1 MRKAIETA
9 AAILER
15 NAGEVQYGSVSVE
28 LRIHEGKVVKTI
40 YRTSHTDVTRYQT
53 KEKEYT
59 GEEEF

>member
-1 MRKAIETA
+1 MREVAET
-9 AAILER
+9 LER
-15 NAGEVQYGSVSVE
+15 NAREVQYGSVSVE

-40 YRTSHTDVTRYQT
+40 YRTSKTAVTRNQT